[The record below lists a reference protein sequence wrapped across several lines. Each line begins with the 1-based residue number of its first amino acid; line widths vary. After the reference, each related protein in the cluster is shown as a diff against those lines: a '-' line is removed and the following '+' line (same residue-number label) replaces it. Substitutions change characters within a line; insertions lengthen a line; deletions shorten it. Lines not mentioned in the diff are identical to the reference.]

1 MVSEEMDKPKSTNW
15 LMEMARFV
23 YGFVVLAVLFLFF
36 TLLLDAFCLLAFDGW
51 NALLGKWPIFSG
63 TVNSALYSPP
73 AHVISLLIGL
83 AIMARIIQGDRIPYL
98 LQIIFEKETLEHPP
112 EDN

>member
-1 MVSEEMDKPKSTNW
+1 MVSEELHKPEPKNW
-15 LMEMARFV
+15 LLEIARFI
-23 YGFVVLAVLFLFF
+23 YGFVFLAVLFLFF
-36 TLLLDAFCLLAFDGW
+36 TLLLDAFCLLAFGGW

-73 AHVISLLIGL
+73 AHVISLLTGL
-83 AIMARIIQGDRIPYL
+83 AIMARIIQGDRIPYI
-98 LQIIFEKETLEHPP
+98 LQVVFGKETDQHPV